1 MGVNL
6 SKSAIE
12 RVLLATPWVFGWQLR
27 ESLEKKLNGE
37 HLRNTAT
44 SFISRLMQY

>member
-27 ESLEKKLNGE
+27 FLRNV
-37 HLRNTAT
+37 HVRNTAT
-44 SFISRLMQY
+44 SFI